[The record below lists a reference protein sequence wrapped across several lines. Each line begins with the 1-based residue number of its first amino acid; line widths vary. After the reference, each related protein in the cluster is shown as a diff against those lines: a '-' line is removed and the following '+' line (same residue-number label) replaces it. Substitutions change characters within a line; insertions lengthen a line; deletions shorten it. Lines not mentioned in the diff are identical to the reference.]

1 MQLRGHE
8 GRTLTV
14 AFVTCS
20 WIGAGD
26 HAALSASADAT
37 LRLWDLCT
45 GAEVRRLEYANPPDP
60 AAADVAISPDGRRV
74 LTALWTGEISLRDYA
89 SGEEIRRLKGHT
101 EMAFGGVHFLPD
113 SRRAVSGAG
122 DIFAAARD
130 NTVRLWDVETG
141 QELRRFEGHT
151 DKIWDTDVSAD
162 TSPY

>member
-20 WIGAGD
+20 WTGAGD
-26 HAALSASADAT
+26 HAALSASADVT

-45 GAEVRRLEYANPPDP
+45 GAEVRCLEYANPPDP
-60 AAADVAISPDGRRV
+60 ATADVAISPDGRRV

-101 EMAFGGVHFLPD
+101 SCQTAAVRYLVRATFSLLPGTTLYACGTWKPGRNCVA
-113 SRRAVSGAG
+113 SRGTRTRSG
-122 DIFAAARD
+122 IP
-130 NTVRLWDVETG
+130 T
-141 QELRRFEGHT
+141 
-151 DKIWDTDVSAD
+151 
-162 TSPY
+162 